1 MSPIFGLL
9 LVLGMLILIFFG
21 PQWGLKLTRKPKR
34 YRRLV
39 RQAFDSQLGRMAG
52 RRKNNRVGTGQTSS

>member
-1 MSPIFGLL
+1 MDSFIGIL
-9 LVLGMLILIFFG
+9 LVLAMMTLIFLG
-21 PQWGLKLTRKPKR
+21 PQWVVKLTRKPKR